1 MLKRIALADTPLPFI
16 DLQAQ
21 RHRLAGRI
29 ERAIARVVEHGRFV
43 LGPEVAELERALAA
57 FSGAPHVVTCAS
69 GTDALQLALMA
80 EGIGRGDAV
89 LLPSFTFAAT
99 AEAVMLRGA
108 VPVFV
113 DVAADF
119 NIDPA
124 SLEAALDTAGAPRS
138 RAIIAVDLFGQPADY
153 ATLEAIAARHRLVL
167 VADAAQSFGGQ
178 RGGRRVGTAGA
189 MTTVSFYP
197 SKPLG
202 CYGDGGAV
210 ITADA
215 ERAELLRSL
224 RLHGQ
229 SSDKYHHRRVGLN
242 SRLDTIQAAILLE
255 KLTIFEEEI
264 AARQSV
270 AERYAA
276 GLEGWVETPSAEA
289 GAVSVWA
296 QYTVLSDRRDH
307 LGAALATAGIPTAIH
322 YPVPLHRQ
330 AAYRDC
336 PAAPGGLP
344 VSEAL
349 ARRAISLPMHAYLAP
364 AAQDSIIDAVR
375 TALG

>member
-1 MLKRIALADTPLPFI
+1 MLKRIALADTPMPFI

-29 ERAIARVVEHGRFV
+29 ERAMARVVEHGRFV
-43 LGPEVAELERALAA
+43 LGPEVAELERALSA

-80 EGIGRGDAV
+80 EGIGPGDAV

-113 DVAADF
+113 DVASDF

-124 SLEAALDTAGAPRS
+124 SVEAALAAAVAPRA

-153 ATLEAIAARHRLVL
+153 AALEAIAARHGLVL
-167 VADAAQSFGGQ
+167 IADAAQSFGGR
-178 RGGRRVGTAGA
+178 RGGRRVGTVGA

-210 ITADA
+210 MTADA
-215 ERAELLRSL
+215 GRAELLRSL

-229 SSDKYHHRRVGLN
+229 GSDKYHHRRVGLN

-264 AARQSV
+264 AARQIV

-276 GLEGWVETPSAEA
+276 GLAGCVETPSVDED
-289 GAVSVWA
+289 AVSVWA

-330 AAYRDC
+330 AAYRDG

-364 AAQDSIIDAVR
+364 ALQDRIIDAVR